1 MSINVIAES
10 IVLEGFKELLF
21 LHASSGS
28 DDASSFFPVEK
39 IKFWNSWS
47 GNQDVPETFVCLGGC
62 PSLPLR
68 EKDINLI
75 ERFIISLYHDNCN
88 CFSIGLAW
96 YRIFKHPQNMVIR
109 SLLPT
114 KDVLIQHMHKSAYV
128 SGQIWDR
135 ANLPNKTDESPSN

>member
-10 IVLEGFKELLF
+10 IILEGFKELLF

-28 DDASSFFPVEK
+28 DDASSFFRVEK
-39 IKFWNSWS
+39 IKFWSSWS
-47 GNQDVPETFVCLGGC
+47 GNQDIPETFVCLGC

-88 CFSIGLAW
+88 YFSIGLAW
-96 YRIFKHPQNMVIR
+96 YRIFKHPQNIFTR
-109 SLLPT
+109 SLL
-114 KDVLIQHMHKSAYV
+114 
-128 SGQIWDR
+128 
-135 ANLPNKTDESPSN
+135 